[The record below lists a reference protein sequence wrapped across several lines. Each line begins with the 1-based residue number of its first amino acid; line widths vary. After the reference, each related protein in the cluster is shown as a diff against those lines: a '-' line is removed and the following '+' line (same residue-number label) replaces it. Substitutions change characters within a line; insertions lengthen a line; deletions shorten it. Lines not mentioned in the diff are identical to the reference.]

1 VRRAGASRSREGV
14 VRSFG
19 FRKVPAAVGDGGTRA
34 SRDAA
39 VRSVFCRGTGILD
52 ACTEILDGRGM
63 PLGLVWR
70 VSSMV
75 VGYRGWRKLTPVRQ
89 VLTAGAAIA
98 SQGANKRANLV
109 WAQKTDIQN
118 SADGGRSHKV
128 FKT

>member
-1 VRRAGASRSREGV
+1 
-14 VRSFG
+14 
-19 FRKVPAAVGDGGTRA
+19 
-34 SRDAA
+34 
-39 VRSVFCRGTGILD
+39 
-52 ACTEILDGRGM
+52 M